1 MMKWHKEDL
10 IRIAKRENNS
20 KRTYVL
26 VNPLQGKHIPA
37 DPGKALGLF
46 RELAG
51 ELKGYAGERLL
62 LIGFAE
68 TATAIGA
75 AAAVELGAW
84 YMQTTREAIP
94 GVRFLRFSEDHS
106 HATQQALIRDDMDQV
121 IRQAD
126 RIVFIE
132 DEVTTGRT
140 ILHIIEALNAAYPG
154 PGAHRYAVASLI
166 NGMGTESRKIY
177 QELGI
182 PLHYLIEADTDPA
195 VYIRA
200 AEKIPENGTYVP
212 LDLDAGCM
220 EHVKEIRVG
229 GRSDARRLVEA
240 RAYQAACERLCAEVL
255 RQVDLSGSRK
265 LLVVGTEE
273 FMYPALC
280 LGERLQEGGLTVA
293 SHATTRSP
301 IAVSKEVGAPL
312 RVRYELR
319 SLYDPG
325 RVTYLYDIGRYD
337 AVLILTDAPG
347 GQREGTASLVNAVR
361 KKNDGP
367 VFLVRWC
374 EV

>member
-1 MMKWHKEDL
+1 MMRWRKEDL

-94 GVRFLRFSEDHS
+94 GVGFLRFTEDHS
-106 HATQQALIRDDMDQV
+106 HATEQALVRDDMDRI

-140 ILHIIEALNAAYPG
+140 ILHIIGALNAAYPG
-154 PGAHRYAVASLI
+154 LGERYAVASLI
-166 NGMGTESRKIY
+166 NGMDGESRKIY
-177 QELGI
+177 QEAGI
-182 PLHYLIEADTDPA
+182 PLHYLVEADTDPA
-195 VYIRA
+195 AYIRA
-200 AEKIPENGTYVP
+200 AQKIPENGTYVP
-212 LDLDAGCM
+212 PDLDAGCM

-255 RQVDLSGSRK
+255 LQADFSDLRK
-265 LLVVGTEE
+265 LLVIGTEE
-273 FMYPALC
+273 FMYPALY
-280 LGERLQEGGLTVA
+280 LGERLQERGLTVA
-293 SHATTRSP
+293 CHATTRSP
-301 IAVSKEVGAPL
+301 IAVSSESGAPL

-319 SLYDPG
+319 SLYDPS
-325 RVTYLYDIGRYD
+325 RITYLYDIGKYD

-361 KKNDGP
+361 KENDGP